1 MIKFLKNPVFSMVSE
16 EADKINQP
24 CFVIGGF
31 VRDLFLKRKSNDID
45 IVTLGSGISLA
56 KKIAKRIGP
65 NCNVSVFKNFGT
77 AMIQYQGMEL
87 EFVGARKESYSHDS
101 RNPVVEGGTL
111 EDDQIRRDFTINAIA
126 ICLNK
131 EGFGNMTDPFNGI
144 QDIQDCTIRTPRDP
158 DTTFSDDPLRMMRAI
173 RFASQLNFTIEK
185 ETFSAINRN
194 KERIKII
201 SGERIIEETNKIL
214 LSTKPSIGFKLLEKA
229 GLLKIIFPELQQLKG
244 VEKIN
249 GIGHKDNFDH
259 TLKVL
264 DNICANTNDLW
275 LRWSALL
282 HDIGKPKTK
291 KFVSGTGW
299 TFYAHNF
306 VGGKMIPGIFRRMKL
321 PLNDKMKFVQK
332 MVLLHMR
339 PIILSE
345 EEITDSALRRLL
357 YEAGDDIDN
366 LMTLCEADITS
377 NNKKK
382 AEKYFHNFQLVRSR
396 LKNLEERDQIR
407 NFQPPVSGELIMKT
421 FGLAPCREVGII
433 KSAIKDAIL
442 DGKIRNDKQ
451 EAIAFMYEEAKKMG
465 LKKINQI
472 KD

>member
-31 VRDLFLKRKSNDID
+31 VRDLFLKRHSNDID
-45 IVTLGSGISLA
+45 IVTLGSGILLA

-65 NCNVSVFKNFGT
+65 HCTVSVFKNFGT
-77 AMIQYQGMEL
+77 AMIQYKGMEL

-101 RNPVVEGGTL
+101 RNPVVEDGTL
-111 EDDQIRRDFTINAIA
+111 EDDQLRRDFTINAIA

-131 EGFGNMTDPFNGI
+131 NGFGELTDPFNGI
-144 QDIQDCTIRTPRDP
+144 QDIKDFIIRTPRDP
-158 DTTFSDDPLRMMRAI
+158 DTTFSDDPLRMMRAV

-185 ETFSAINRN
+185 ETFSAIKRNR
-194 KERIKII
+194 ERIKII

-214 LSTKPSIGFKLLEKA
+214 LSPKPSIGFKLLEKA
-229 GLLKIIFPELQQLKG
+229 GLLEIIFPELQQLKG

-249 GIGHKDNFDH
+249 GIGHKDNLDH
-259 TLKVL
+259 TLEVL
-264 DNICANTNDLW
+264 DRICAHTDDLW

-282 HDIGKPKTK
+282 HDVGKPKTK
-291 KFVSGTGW
+291 KFVQGTGW

-306 VGGKMIPGIFRRMKL
+306 VGGKMVPGIFRRMKL
-321 PLNDKMKFVQK
+321 PLNEKMKFVQK
-332 MVLLHMR
+332 MVMLHMR
-339 PIILSE
+339 PIVLSE

-366 LMTLCEADITS
+366 LMTLGEADITS
-377 NNKKK
+377 KNKKK
-382 AEKYFHNFQLVRSR
+382 AEKYFYNFQLVRSR
-396 LKNLEERDQIR
+396 LKDLEERDQIR
-407 NFQPPVSGELIMKT
+407 NFQPPVSGELIMGT
-421 FGLAPCREVGII
+421 FGLAPCREVGMI

-442 DGKIRNDKQ
+442 DGKIRNNKQ
-451 EAIAFMYEEAKKMG
+451 EAMDFMIDKAAELG
-465 LKKINQI
+465 I
-472 KD
+472 KPVK

>member
-1 MIKFLKNPVFSMVSE
+1 MIKSLKNPVFSLVSE
-16 EADKINQP
+16 EADKIEQP

-31 VRDLFLKRKSNDID
+31 VRDSFLKRDSNDID
-45 IVTLGSGISLA
+45 IVTLGSGILLA

-65 NCNVSVFKNFGT
+65 NCTVSVFKNFGT
-77 AMIQYQGMEL
+77 AMVQYKGMEL

-101 RNPVVEGGTL
+101 RNPVVEDGTL
-111 EDDQIRRDFTINAIA
+111 EDDQLRRDFTINAIA

-131 EGFGNMTDPFNGI
+131 KGFGELTDPFNGI
-144 QDIQDCTIRTPRDP
+144 QDIKDCIIRTPRDP

-173 RFASQLNFTIEK
+173 RFASQLNFTIEE
-185 ETFSAINRN
+185 ETFSAIKRNR
-194 KERIKII
+194 KRIKII

-229 GLLKIIFPELQQLKG
+229 ELLEIIFPELQQLKG

-249 GIGHKDNFDH
+249 GIGHKDNLDH
-259 TLKVL
+259 TLEVL
-264 DNICANTNDLW
+264 DNICAHTDDLW

-282 HDIGKPKTK
+282 HDVGKPKTK
-291 KFVSGTGW
+291 KFVQGTGW

-306 VGGKMIPGIFRRMKL
+306 VGGKMVPGIFRRMKL
-321 PLNDKMKFVQK
+321 PLNEKMKFVQK
-332 MVLLHMR
+332 MVMLHMR
-339 PIILSE
+339 PIVLSE

-377 NNKKK
+377 KNKKK
-382 AEKYFHNFQLVRSR
+382 AEKYFRNFQLVRSR
-396 LKNLEERDQIR
+396 LKDLEERDQIR
-407 NFQPPVSGELIMKT
+407 NFQPPVSGEIIMET
-421 FGLAPCREVGII
+421 FGLTPCMEVGII

-451 EAIAFMYEEAKKMG
+451 EAIDFMIGKAAELG
-465 LKKINQI
+465 I
-472 KD
+472 KPVK

>member
-377 NNKKK
+377 SNKKK